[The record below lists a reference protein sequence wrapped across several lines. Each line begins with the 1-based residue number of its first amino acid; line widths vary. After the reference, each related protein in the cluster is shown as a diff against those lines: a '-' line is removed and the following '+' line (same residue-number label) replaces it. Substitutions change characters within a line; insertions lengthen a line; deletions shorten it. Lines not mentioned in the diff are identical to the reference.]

1 MDAEKLF
8 IVDTIVTYR
17 HRYVIQ
23 AKELEHAY
31 DEVCC
36 RYNESFEVSEKY
48 LGETIVDGR
57 EISATDYDNL
67 LKSIRNDKDE
77 VLAQRPIK
85 KLIRVIDYK
94 DV

>member
-36 RYNESFEVSEKY
+36 RYDESFEVSEKY

-57 EISATDYDNL
+57 EISATEYDNL
-67 LKSIRNDKDE
+67 LTSIRNDKDE
-77 VLAQRPIK
+77 VLQIK
-85 KLIRVIDYK
+85 KLIRVIDYNN
-94 DV
+94 V